1 MLLWPPF
8 PIFNVGRKVTILFG
22 AKSNIDKGEGGYI
35 KSEATFPTL
44 LSRIVVSKFRVE
56 CFEEK
61 RTFHESLSWDI
72 FLCIVKY
79 LIFGPLSYILTN
91 SFFKRCTL
99 LRFEFLYTPYS
110 KMTTILVFFCF
121 HANWPFER
129 RTMTG
134 SNVNVTAQARTKNF
148 VVVLSL
154 TS

>member
-44 LSRIVVSKFRVE
+44 LSRVE

-79 LIFGPLSYILTN
+79 L
-91 SFFKRCTL
+91 
-99 LRFEFLYTPYS
+99 
-110 KMTTILVFFCF
+110 
-121 HANWPFER
+121 
-129 RTMTG
+129 
-134 SNVNVTAQARTKNF
+134 
-148 VVVLSL
+148 
-154 TS
+154 